1 MRLGEK
7 EDCSEGWR
15 DDGIQVLNECG
26 KVSGHSSILIGS
38 TSNDVT
44 AQEFDDEIVQNLVR
58 VNGDFVAQI
67 SPRRELSSILKHF
80 KRK

>member
-44 AQEFDDEIVQNLVR
+44 AQEFDDEI
-58 VNGDFVAQI
+58 
-67 SPRRELSSILKHF
+67 ELKMKRSVSVDSSFPSMVLLYN
-80 KRK
+80 